1 MGTKGPGSGT
11 RGGFAAGLARVRAA
25 KGAIPVVLGVAALAA
40 GAVFVGS
47 LIGGD
52 GGKKA
57 AKPGK
62 PGLASIAATRSSWVP
77 GQASLVSYEEYGDI
91 AGRAEELGELLLKD
105 RAALLRAI
113 EQARLRAERRAQRRA
128 ERRARRQYL
137 RERRQARREYR
148 RELREA
154 ARERRRAEREAKREC
169 LQAVREAARQRRE
182 NAIEP
187 GEECKIPGIREH
199 FDCEKGFVG
208 PRPTAAGCA

>member
-11 RGGFAAGLARVRAA
+11 RGGFAAALARVRAA

-40 GAVFVGS
+40 GAVFAGS

-52 GGKKA
+52 GGKKE
-57 AKPGK
+57 KPGR

-77 GQASLVSYEEYGDI
+77 GQASLVSFEEYGDI
-91 AGRAEELGELLLKD
+91 AGRAEALGELLLKD

-137 RERRQARREYR
+137 REKRQARREYR

-169 LQAVREAARQRRE
+169 LQAVREAARARRE